1 MRKRPF
7 QQSSGDVL
15 KKWNCGVSGDPFYG
29 FWNELSNNQ
38 LPGMDVE
45 GIYRKSGGNS
55 QVQQVKDY
63 FENPTGDFDI
73 SDPDLDIHAVTSGL
87 KQYFRRL
94 PMPLITFDVYD
105 RLLET
110 TAIQDRDARVESM
123 AVALEGLPRAHYEV
137 LDYLIQHLA
146 RVVLQEK
153 ENLMTSM
160 NVAVVFAPTI
170 MRPESLNRELSDT
183 KMKNEVV
190 MWMVENCEAIF
201 QVGR

>member
-1 MRKRPF
+1 
-7 QQSSGDVL
+7 
-15 KKWNCGVSGDPFYG
+15 
-29 FWNELSNNQ
+29 
-38 LPGMDVE
+38 MDVE

-105 RLLET
+105 RLLDT
-110 TAIQDRDARVESM
+110 TVIQDRDARVDSM
-123 AVALEGLPRAHYEV
+123 AAALEGLPRAHYEV

-160 NVAVVFAPTI
+160 NIAVVFAPTI

-201 QVGR
+201 QVGK